1 MLARTPMMLSSSSA
15 ACAAVGRVT
24 GKSATATTM
33 PPGASEPSTPLSAV
47 TDVFAATIPTL
58 TGSVRSCAPSAFRFL
73 AGRLPFSEPAGH
85 R

>member
-33 PPGASEPSTPLSAV
+33 PPGAFSAQEM
-47 TDVFAATIPTL
+47 T
-58 TGSVRSCAPSAFRFL
+58 RSRCI
-73 AGRLPFSEPAGH
+73 
-85 R
+85 